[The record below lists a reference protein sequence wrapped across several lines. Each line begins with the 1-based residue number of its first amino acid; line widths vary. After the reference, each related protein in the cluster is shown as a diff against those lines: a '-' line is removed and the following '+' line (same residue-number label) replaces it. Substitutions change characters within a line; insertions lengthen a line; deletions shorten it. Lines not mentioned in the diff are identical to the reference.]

1 MCITIKYKNTNN
13 TKGSLCATAYRTVGT
28 DSMSYKYYRYDA
40 RGRVIKMWNYIA
52 GLGMKTFDYS
62 YNSQNQITEL
72 IYQSGYS
79 DTKTFRYAYDYAG
92 RLLNTSI
99 NYIPQDSPEDYLVFN
114 SYTYN
119 QNSQINT
126 SKFDP
131 INYTHTY
138 SYDSRNR
145 ITNFASGKPDLFS
158 YNLTYYSNSNI
169 QTQSFTGQYKN
180 SFSNQDNLSTSYT
193 YDKSNCL
200 LNANFTNTSDNTF
213 DLTNTFDPDG
223 NILTM
228 QRYGSNNNLVD
239 NFSYDYYTGTNRLKK
254 VSGSS
259 DQYTFDYNG
268 NQVNDYLNNN
278 TGIKYDH
285 RNLITE
291 FTRQDLNQDP
301 PITDITRY
309 KYDEGGNRTR
319 KTIYRCNDSNPPPL
333 PEETEDL
340 PSGWSI
346 ILDDYYSREVSGKEI
361 AIYSSYTLQYWN
373 VWSGNEI
380 VGRVSPSEGEPR
392 YYYLKDHLGSIR
404 VVLDNRKN
412 IVSANDY
419 DMWGYYLQNRTY
431 STTNIK
437 NKFTGKERDTESNWD
452 YFGARYYDARL
463 GRWGAIDPLFEK
475 HIQFTP
481 YNYVLGNSM
490 VLIDPDGRQM
500 KFSNINN
507 IQDASLSLNNLKHGF
522 EQQYA
527 KYFRIKFSA
536 DGSIILDPDILKKAG
551 IKNNKYY
558 DAVLRIASGNV
569 LVNYR
574 NLGDN
579 EHFYALDNDDKKT
592 KRRYTL
598 NVLKVYGFTLT
609 SGKDNLSGDQK
620 PTAISPKGESE
631 VLINKY
637 YNLLDQVQTTAHET
651 GHVDNYSVGEIWAW
665 EKRYSILNELVKQ
678 YENTSESGFNSWAKK
693 AE

>member
-1 MCITIKYKNTNN
+1 
-13 TKGSLCATAYRTVGT
+13 
-28 DSMSYKYYRYDA
+28 MSYKYYRYDA

-52 GLGMKTFDYS
+52 GLGMKTFDYN

-145 ITNFASGKPDLFS
+145 ITNFDSGKPDLFS

-180 SFSNQDNLSTSYT
+180 SFSNQDNISTSFT
-193 YDKSNCL
+193 YDKSNRL

-228 QRYGSNNNLVD
+228 QRYGSNNNLTD
-239 NFSYDYYTGTNRLKK
+239 NFTYDYYSGTNRLKK

-259 DQYTFDYNG
+259 DQYTYDYNG
-268 NQVNDYLNNN
+268 NQTNDYLNNN
-278 TGIKYDH
+278 TSIKYDH

-291 FTRQDLNQDP
+291 FTKQDLAQDP
-301 PITDITRY
+301 PRTDITRY
-309 KYDEGGNRTR
+309 KYDEAGNRVR
-319 KTIYRCNDSNPPPL
+319 KTIYRSSDSNPPPL

-340 PSGWSI
+340 PTGWSI
-346 ILDDYYSREVSGKEI
+346 ILDDYYLREVSGKEI

-380 VGRVSPSEGEPR
+380 VGRINNNENADR
-392 YYYLKDHLGSIR
+392 NYYLKDHLGSIR
-404 VVLDNRKN
+404 AVLDNSKN

-431 STTNIK
+431 STTNTK
-437 NKFTGKERDTESNWD
+437 NKFTGKERDNESTYD
-452 YFGARYYDARL
+452 YFGARYYDARVAN
-463 GRWGAIDPLFEK
+463 WGSIDPLFKK
-475 HIQFTP
+475 HIQWTP
-481 YNYVLGNSM
+481 YNYVLRNPLA
-490 VLIDPDGRQM
+490 LIDPDGKQIDFN
-500 KFSNINN
+500 KFINQGGLKSNIND
-507 IQDASLSLNNLKHGF
+507 IKESLEFVTGFKYSLNNNQLNIVGESMSGSNSARNYIRQAIKNKQKVEFTTGQTQANFITGNIEYNPSQIEKFIDNSKPGYTFEKQGHGISFIEEVIHLIEKVDHPKNLKLGDVDF
-522 EQQYA
+522 ITGKVNDIRSEL
-527 KYFRIKFSA
+527 
-536 DGSIILDPDILKKAG
+536 GLDPRLS
-551 IKNNKYY
+551 Y
-558 DAVLRIASGNV
+558 
-569 LVNYR
+569 
-574 NLGDN
+574 
-579 EHFYALDNDDKKT
+579 EALD
-592 KRRYTL
+592 L
-598 NVLKVYGFTLT
+598 
-609 SGKDNLSGDQK
+609 Q
-620 PTAISPKGESE
+620 GESYLPFDE
-631 VLINKY
+631 SSLIDMQNASKKSDKSFIDKNAFERRLTNFTKY
-637 YNLLDQVQTTAHET
+637 
-651 GHVDNYSVGEIWAW
+651 
-665 EKRYSILNELVKQ
+665 
-678 YENTSESGFNSWAKK
+678 
-693 AE
+693 